1 MNVLNGAPFVQNRD
15 ATSDVGFTAG
25 ACASTYA
32 IVVGIW
38 ALLFLVV
45 LYSALRHA
53 NGAWPLVS
61 MLGCV
66 LVFVLCWVWSFRI
79 RIFGNSVSYR
89 SLLAG
94 TRTLQLDEIEKAEVK
109 IATTE
114 KFGPVYS
121 LILWPESFAEKKSIV
136 INMKVF
142 SKADLNRVFDFLGP
156 KLRTDRRFSLTGT
169 EREELIRKIPG

>member
-1 MNVLNGAPFVQNRD
+1 MKSRD
-15 ATSDVGFTAG
+15 GKSDSDFTAR

-32 IVVGIW
+32 IMIGIW
-38 ALLFLVV
+38 AFLFLLV

-53 NGAWPLVS
+53 NSAWPLVS

-66 LVFVLCWVWSFRI
+66 LVFVLCWVGSFRI
-79 RIFGNSVSYR
+79 TIFANSVSYR
-89 SLLAG
+89 SLLGG
-94 TRTLQLDEIEKAEVK
+94 TRTLLLDEISKAEIK

-114 KFGPVYS
+114 NFGPVYR

-142 SKADLNRVFDFLGP
+142 SKTDLNRVFDFLGP
-156 KLRTDRRFSLTGT
+156 KLQTERRFSLTST
-169 EREELIRKIPG
+169 ERKELIRKIPG